1 MNMASKCCN
10 AGEPDHDDG
19 HGHGHSPQPPTV
31 MAALR
36 MITVACAITGLWFFG
51 HTSVESTVLGF
62 VVVAICGYPIF
73 REAVLSIARLR
84 MTMELSMTIALA
96 AALGVGEV
104 FTSLIIIFFVL
115 VAEELELLTVRR
127 GRKSVRTLLDLLPQ
141 TVAVEHGDG
150 FVDERLSNIK
160 AGDTLLVKPGG
171 RICVD
176 GQVVRGNSSVDESA
190 ITGESMP
197 SEKRPGSNVFAGTIN
212 QTGALVVKATK
223 VGADTA
229 FGKIVEAV
237 EHAERN
243 KAPVQRVADKMSG
256 YIVLFAL
263 ICAAITFLATG
274 DVRSTISVII
284 VAGACGVAAGTPLAI
299 LGSIGQAAQRGSV
312 VKGGLYLERLAA
324 VDVVVFDKTGTLT
337 RGQPHVVSVQGSN
350 GASIAEVLT
359 AAAAAET
366 KSEHPLARAVLDRAA
381 ELSLTLEEPSA
392 FAALPG
398 RGLKAKL
405 TAGEVLVGNRAL
417 MEDNGIE
424 LPPSE
429 TVAAAETSEVFVA
442 SGGRFLGRILI
453 ADTVRPE
460 AKQAIAELK
469 QLGIRTIMLTGDNKA
484 VAQSVARQLGIDE
497 WSAELKPAD
506 KQARVAELEAQGHV
520 AAMVGDGVN
529 DAPALK
535 QSSVAIA
542 VGSGTDVAVES
553 ANIVLIGNDLLRF
566 VDTVRVARR
575 MGRVIWFNFAGTLA
589 VDALGMLLA
598 ALGFLNPLLAA
609 CVHVGSEL
617 AFIMNAA
624 RLFPIRR
631 KPTADLG

>member
-1 MNMASKCCN
+1 MASKCCN